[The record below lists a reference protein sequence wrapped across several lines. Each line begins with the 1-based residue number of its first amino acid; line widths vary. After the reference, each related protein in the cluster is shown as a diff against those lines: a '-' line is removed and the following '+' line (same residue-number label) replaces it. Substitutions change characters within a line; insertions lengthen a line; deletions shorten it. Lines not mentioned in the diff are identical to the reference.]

1 MGEMHHATI
10 EWQGDVAL
18 ATTFLAAATR
28 PSCKATMSEE
38 NGVAKLEITVSNPDL
53 QTMRD
58 IVDELLITLSDIE
71 DNA

>member
-18 ATTFLAAATR
+18 ATTFLAAASR
-28 PSCKATMSEE
+28 PNCKATMSEE

-53 QTMRD
+53 QTMID
-58 IVDELLITLSDIE
+58 IIDELLITLSDIE

>member
-1 MGEMHHATI
+1 MAEMHHATI

-28 PSCKATMSEE
+28 PNCKATMSEE

>member
-10 EWQGDVAL
+10 EWQGDIAL
-18 ATTFLAAATR
+18 ATTFLAAASR
-28 PSCKATMSEE
+28 PNCKATMSEE

-71 DNA
+71 DTA

>member
-18 ATTFLAAATR
+18 ATTFLAAASR
-28 PSCKATMSEE
+28 PNCKATMSEE
-38 NGVAKLEITVSNPDL
+38 NGIAKLEITVSNPDL

>member
-10 EWQGDVAL
+10 EWQGDVTL
-18 ATTFLAAATR
+18 ATTFLAAASR
-28 PSCKATMSEE
+28 PNCKATMSEE

>member
-1 MGEMHHATI
+1 MAEMHHATI

-18 ATTFLAAATR
+18 ATTFLAAASR
-28 PSCKATMSEE
+28 PNCKATMSEE

>member
-28 PSCKATMSEE
+28 PNCKAKVSEE

-53 QTMRD
+53 QTMRN

>member
-10 EWQGDVAL
+10 EWQGDVSL
-18 ATTFLAAATR
+18 ATTFLAAASR
-28 PSCKATMSEE
+28 PNCKATMSEE

>member
-18 ATTFLAAATR
+18 ATTFLAAASR
-28 PSCKATMSEE
+28 PNCKATMSEE
-38 NGVAKLEITVSNPDL
+38 NGVAKLEIIVSNPDL

>member
-1 MGEMHHATI
+1 MHHATI

-18 ATTFLAAATR
+18 ATTFLAAASR
-28 PSCKATMSEE
+28 PNCKATMSEE

>member
-1 MGEMHHATI
+1 
-10 EWQGDVAL
+10 
-18 ATTFLAAATR
+18 
-28 PSCKATMSEE
+28 MSEE

>member
-10 EWQGDVAL
+10 EWQGDIAL
-18 ATTFLAAATR
+18 ATTFLAAASR
-28 PSCKATMSEE
+28 PNCKATMSEE